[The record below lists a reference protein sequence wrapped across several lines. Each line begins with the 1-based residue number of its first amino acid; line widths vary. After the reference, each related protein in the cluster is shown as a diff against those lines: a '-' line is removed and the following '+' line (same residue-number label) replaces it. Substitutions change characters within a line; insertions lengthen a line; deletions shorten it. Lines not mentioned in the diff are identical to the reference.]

1 LGGRKGIRPVKKLSG
16 GVLAWLSD
24 WSEVQTCIWPS
35 GCHCHSLSLAS
46 VKSRL
51 VFPFWYQLTR
61 IVPEK
66 RPLNGCVCV
75 CVCFSFSHMAVDG
88 ICIALQYVRAFLVLK
103 ECMRL
108 QPDDVVVYLQAAK
121 LCYEHLDMVRD
132 FSLTWNTW
140 CNVSHRHYRSTQTG
154 MNVCLLVMTVCWL

>member
-1 LGGRKGIRPVKKLSG
+1 
-16 GVLAWLSD
+16 
-24 WSEVQTCIWPS
+24 
-35 GCHCHSLSLAS
+35 
-46 VKSRL
+46 
-51 VFPFWYQLTR
+51 
-61 IVPEK
+61 
-66 RPLNGCVCV
+66 
-75 CVCFSFSHMAVDG
+75 MAVDG

-140 CNVSHRHYRSTQTG
+140 CNVSHWDE
-154 MNVCLLVMTVCWL
+154 CLSVGNDRVLAMI

>member
-1 LGGRKGIRPVKKLSG
+1 
-16 GVLAWLSD
+16 
-24 WSEVQTCIWPS
+24 
-35 GCHCHSLSLAS
+35 
-46 VKSRL
+46 
-51 VFPFWYQLTR
+51 
-61 IVPEK
+61 
-66 RPLNGCVCV
+66 
-75 CVCFSFSHMAVDG
+75 MAVDG

-140 CNVSHRHYRSTQTG
+140 CNVSHSAQTG
-154 MNVCLLVMTVCWL
+154 MNVCLLVMTVCWR